1 MSDAELELVIKIPK
15 EMYKWVNDENK
26 FFDDYGVGDFVNLV
40 RNGTLIPEGHGKI
53 IDVNDL
59 DVTTIVTD
67 DGSGNEMLDVV
78 LKEDIDDAHDLL
90 STMGKDKTKGLE
102 EPEEDMER

>member
-1 MSDAELELVIKIPK
+1 MSDTELELVIKIPK
-15 EMYKWVNDENK
+15 KMYKWVNDENK
-26 FFDDYGVGDFVNLV
+26 FFNDYGVGDFICLV

-53 IDVNDL
+53 VDVNDL

-67 DGSGNEMLDVV
+67 DSSGNEMLDVV
-78 LKEDIDDAHDLL
+78 LKEDIDDAHAIIEA
-90 STMGKDKTKGLE
+90 DKTKDLE

>member
-1 MSDAELELVIKIPK
+1 MSDTELELVIKIPK

-26 FFDDYGVGDFVNLV
+26 FFDDYGVSDFVNLV

-53 IDVNDL
+53 VDVNDL
-59 DVTTIVTD
+59 DVTTIITD
-67 DGSGNEMLDVV
+67 DFSGNEMLEVV

-90 STMGKDKTKGLE
+90 SAIGTDKTKDLE
-102 EPEEDMER
+102 EPEEEIER